1 MLLRH
6 PIFPYII
13 PFGTFLLFTG
23 LTSLTPVSVVWL
35 YPIKTVIVG
44 LLLFMFR
51 RTYTEIKLKVSLL
64 AIVAGLV
71 VFVLWVLPEGRYPTL
86 GQPKEFNPFDKFA
99 SHSWSFVWI
108 AFRLIGA
115 VVVVPLMEELFW
127 RSFLLRYL
135 INPDFKQVP
144 IGTFS
149 WLSFCGTV
157 VLFGLE
163 HHQWLPGIV
172 AGIIYTFLLYRKKE
186 LFDCI
191 LAHAITN
198 LALGI
203 FVLVTQKW
211 VYW

>member
-1 MLLRH
+1 MLRH
-6 PIFPYII
+6 PIFPYVI
-13 PFGTFLLFTG
+13 PFGTFLLLTG
-23 LTSLTPVSVVWL
+23 LASLIPGSVVWL

-44 LLLFMFR
+44 VLLFTFR
-51 RTYTEIKLKVSLL
+51 RTYTEIKPKVSVL
-64 AIVAGLV
+64 AIVAGLFV
-71 VFVLWVLPEGRYPTL
+71 LVLWVLPEGHYPTL
-86 GQPKEFNPFDKFA
+86 GQPKEFNPFDKFT
-99 SHSWSFVWI
+99 SQSWIFVWI

-115 VVVVPLMEELFW
+115 AVVVPIMEELFW

-149 WLSFCGTV
+149 WLSFGGTV

-163 HHQWLPGIV
+163 HYQWLPGIV
-172 AGIIYTFLLYRKKE
+172 AGIIYTLLLYRRKE

-191 LAHAITN
+191 IAHAITN
-198 LALGI
+198 LTLGI
-203 FVLVTQKW
+203 FVLVTHQW